1 MRNSIIGLFATA
13 FALLSLVPGSALGA
27 ADPTKPLIS
36 NSSSIGANYAPKC
49 VNLRASGGRCFWW
62 NAINSAGASATFSL
76 RGRTKVCM
84 NLIGTPVVEV
94 QINEV
99 IAPGSPV
106 VSIAP
111 PAAILDG
118 TDCLFLYAGVYWFEI
133 STVSGTAGD
142 LVISLVEDLD

>member
-27 ADPTKPLIS
+27 ADSTKPLIS
-36 NSSSIGANYAPKC
+36 NAASIGANYAPKC

-62 NAINSAGASATFSL
+62 NAANTAGASATFSL

-84 NLIGTPVVEV
+84 NDVGVAVI

-99 IAPGSPV
+99 ITPTA
-106 VSIAP
+106 SIAP
-111 PAAILDG
+111 AAAILDG
-118 TDCLFLYAGVYWFEI
+118 SDCLFLYAGVYWLEI
-133 STVSGTAGD
+133 STQDSSVGP
-142 LVISLVEDLD
+142 LVVSLVEDLD